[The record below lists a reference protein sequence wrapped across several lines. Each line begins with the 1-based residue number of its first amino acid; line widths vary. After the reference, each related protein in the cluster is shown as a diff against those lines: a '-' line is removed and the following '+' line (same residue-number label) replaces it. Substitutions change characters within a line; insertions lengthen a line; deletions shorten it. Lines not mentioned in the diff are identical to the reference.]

1 MSDALLKVQDLHVSV
16 DEKEILKGLSMEIK
30 PGEIHVLM
38 GPNGAGKS
46 TLMNAIM
53 GNPEYKIEK
62 GQIFFEGAD
71 ITTAKTDVRAK
82 KGIFMSFQTPE
93 EVPGVLLEDFL
104 RLSKTTISGK
114 PQRIFG
120 FRKELRQTMA
130 SLQMNESYAERYL
143 NVGFSGG
150 EKKKAEILQMLTL
163 QPKLAM
169 LDETDSGLDVDA
181 VKIVSE
187 GIRRYKNDNNALLII
202 THNAKILEDL
212 KVDFVHV
219 LASGVI
225 IKTGGAELIDEI
237 SREGFHN
244 LEEKGGLHA

>member
-1 MSDALLKVQDLHVSV
+1 MATLLQVQDLHASV
-16 DEKEILKGLSMEIK
+16 DGKEILQGLNLEIK
-30 PGEIHVLM
+30 AGETHVLM

-46 TLMNAIM
+46 TLMNVVM
-53 GNPEYKIEK
+53 GNPEYKVES
-62 GQIFFEGAD
+62 GSVCFNGEE
-71 ITTAKTDVRAK
+71 ITHAKTDVRAK

-104 RLSKTTISGK
+104 RLSKSTVSGK

-120 FRKELRQTMA
+120 FKKELQHTMA
-130 SLQMNESYAERYL
+130 ELQMDAAYANRYL

-187 GIRRYKNDNNALLII
+187 GIRKFKNADNALLII

-212 KVDFVHV
+212 QVDFVHV
-219 LASGVI
+219 LAGGKI
-225 IKTGGAELIDEI
+225 IKTGGPELIDEI
-237 SREGFHN
+237 GKYGFHS
-244 LEEKGGLHA
+244 LEAGEARE

>member
-1 MSDALLKVQDLHVSV
+1 MESGSV
-16 DEKEILKGLSMEIK
+16 CFNGEEI
-30 PGEIHVLM
+30 IH
-38 GPNGAGKS
+38 
-46 TLMNAIM
+46 
-53 GNPEYKIEK
+53 
-62 GQIFFEGAD
+62 
-71 ITTAKTDVRAK
+71 AKTDVRAK

-104 RLSKTTISGK
+104 RLSKSTVSGK

-120 FRKELRQTMA
+120 FKKELQHTMA
-130 SLQMNESYAERYL
+130 ELQMDAAYANRYL

-150 EKKKAEILQMLTL
+150 EKKKTEILQMLTL

-187 GIRRYKNDNNALLII
+187 GIRKFKNADNALLII

-212 KVDFVHV
+212 QVDFVHV
-219 LASGVI
+219 LAGGKI
-225 IKTGGAELIDEI
+225 IKTGGPELIDEI
-237 SREGFHN
+237 GKYGFHS
-244 LEEKGGLHA
+244 LEAGEARE

>member
-1 MSDALLKVQDLHVSV
+1 MATLLKVQDLHASV
-16 DEKEILKGLSMEIK
+16 DSKEILQGLNLEVK
-30 PGEIHVLM
+30 AGETHVLM

-46 TLMNAIM
+46 TLMNVVM
-53 GNPEYKIEK
+53 GNPEYKVVSGSVLFNGE
-62 GQIFFEGAD
+62 D
-71 ITTAKTDVRAK
+71 ITAAKTDVRAR

-104 RLSKTTISGK
+104 RLSKSTVTGK
-114 PQRIFG
+114 AQRIFG
-120 FRKELRQTMA
+120 FKKELKQTMVA
-130 SLQMNESYAERYL
+130 LQMDEAYANRYL

-163 QPKLAM
+163 DPKLAM

-187 GIRRYKNDNNALLII
+187 GIRKFKNEKNALLII

-212 KVDFVHV
+212 QVDFVHV
-219 LASGVI
+219 LAAGKI
-225 IKTGGAELIDEI
+225 IKTGGPELIDEI
-237 SREGFHN
+237 GRYGFHS
-244 LEEKGGLHA
+244 LEAGEARE